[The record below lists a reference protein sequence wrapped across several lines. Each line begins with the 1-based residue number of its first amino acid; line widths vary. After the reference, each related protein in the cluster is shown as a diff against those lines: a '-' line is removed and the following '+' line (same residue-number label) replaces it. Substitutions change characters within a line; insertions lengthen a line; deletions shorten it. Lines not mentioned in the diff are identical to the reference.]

1 VAPNI
6 VDQQEVKAGLKLRLA
21 SAFLP
26 NHSFRKLY
34 GGLIADLMLSS
45 RSGDPHADMLDKLL
59 GTRGRAY
66 GIGSLLWRRWPRH
79 QAAAFDSIA
88 AVSNASWLK

>member
-1 VAPNI
+1 VAPNS
-6 VDQQEVKAGLKLRLA
+6 VDQQEVKADLKLRLA

-59 GTRGRAY
+59 GTRGRAVRHRLTPVASMAETS
-66 GIGSLLWRRWPRH
+66 GGRLQFLPREG
-79 QAAAFDSIA
+79 
-88 AVSNASWLK
+88 K